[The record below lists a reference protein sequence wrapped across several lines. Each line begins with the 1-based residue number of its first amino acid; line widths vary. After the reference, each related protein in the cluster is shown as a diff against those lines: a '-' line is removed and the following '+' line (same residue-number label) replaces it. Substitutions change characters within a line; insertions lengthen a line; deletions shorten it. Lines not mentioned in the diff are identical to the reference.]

1 MRRTLLV
8 GLLLVVG
15 PPVGWWLT
23 QPPDTVGVDPTALTS
38 PADDPAV
45 PASRP
50 PSRTD
55 PTLPPARAERPPPP
69 VEPEHEGEVPLRLVI
84 PAIGVDHPVVEV
96 GRHPDGTMEI
106 PHDVHEIGWYGPLG
120 IRPGDAGAAVL
131 AGHVDSRAQGRG
143 AFFGLR
149 DLDVG
154 DVIVVGTED
163 GERHWVVSG
172 RTRYPK
178 AELPIETVFAVGGAP
193 RLVLIT
199 CGGQFD
205 AGRRS
210 YTDNVVV
217 YAEPLEDP

>member
-1 MRRTLLV
+1 MRRTLVV
-8 GLLLVVG
+8 GLLLVVV
-15 PPVGWWLT
+15 PPVVWWLS
-23 QPPDTVGVDPTALTS
+23 QPPDTVGVDPSAVAA
-38 PADDPAV
+38 PADVRAFP
-45 PASRP
+45 PSGP
-50 PSRTD
+50 PSRSD
-55 PTLPPARAERPPPP
+55 PTSPPARAEVPPPP

-131 AGHVDSRAQGRG
+131 AGHVDSRAQGPG

-154 DVIVVGTED
+154 DAIVVGTED
-163 GERHWVVSG
+163 GEQRWVVSG
-172 RTRYPK
+172 RNRYPK
-178 AELPIETVFAVGGAP
+178 AELPIETVFAVEGAP

-199 CGGQFD
+199 CGGRFD

-210 YTDNVVV
+210 YADNVVV
-217 YAEPLEDP
+217 HAEPLEAP

>member
-1 MRRTLLV
+1 MRRTLVV
-8 GLLLVVG
+8 GLLLVVV
-15 PPVGWWLT
+15 PPVVWWLS
-23 QPPDTVGVDPTALTS
+23 QPPDTVGVDPSAVAA
-38 PADDPAV
+38 PADVRAF
-45 PASRP
+45 P
-50 PSRTD
+50 PSGTHSRSD
-55 PTLPPARAERPPPP
+55 PTSPPARAEVPPPP

-131 AGHVDSRAQGRG
+131 AGHVDSRAQGPG

-154 DVIVVGTED
+154 DAIVVGTED
-163 GERHWVVSG
+163 GEQRWVVSG
-172 RTRYPK
+172 RNRYPK
-178 AELPIETVFAVGGAP
+178 AELPIETVFAVEGAP

-199 CGGQFD
+199 CGGRFD

-210 YTDNVVV
+210 YADNVVV
-217 YAEPLEDP
+217 HAEPLEAP

>member
-1 MRRTLLV
+1 MRRTLVV
-8 GLLLVVG
+8 GLLLVVV
-15 PPVGWWLT
+15 PPVAWWLT
-23 QPPDTVGVDPTALTS
+23 QPPDTVGVDPTAVTA
-38 PADDPAV
+38 PADVRAV
-45 PASRP
+45 PPSGP
-50 PSRTD
+50 PSRSDATFP
-55 PTLPPARAERPPPP
+55 PTREEVSPPPF
-69 VEPEHEGEVPLRLVI
+69 EPEHEGEVPLRLVI

-96 GRHPDGTMEI
+96 GRHPDGAMEI

-120 IRPGDAGAAVL
+120 IRPGDAGSAVL

-149 DLDVG
+149 GIEVG
-154 DVIVVGTED
+154 DAIVVGTED
-163 GERHWVVSG
+163 GEQHWVVSG

-178 AELPIETVFAVGGAP
+178 TELPIETVFAVGGAP